1 MDGII
6 FIAFAMQKIARII
19 VTIQKIVGKIL
30 VNPFVVFKKPFAQ
43 IPRIIAKKR

>member
-1 MDGII
+1 MT
-6 FIAFAMQKIARII
+6 
-19 VTIQKIVGKIL
+19 VTQEVTVCTECAEVTPIL